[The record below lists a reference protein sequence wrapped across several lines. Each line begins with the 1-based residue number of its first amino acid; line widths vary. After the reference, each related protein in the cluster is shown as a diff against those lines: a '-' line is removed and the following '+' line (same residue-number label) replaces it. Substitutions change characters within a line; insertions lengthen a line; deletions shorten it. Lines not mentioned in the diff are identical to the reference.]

1 MLGVAEKL
9 DVLSRP
15 LSSLRA
21 SDQEFAAGGGGAEGG
36 NEHMAASG

>member
-1 MLGVAEKL
+1 M

-15 LSSLRA
+15 LNSLRA
-21 SDQEFAAGGGGAEGG
+21 SDQEFAAGEGGAEVG